1 MSSINSYLHLS
12 KNKDNVTDLKSD
24 DLFLIQHFEY
34 NCNRARN
41 EIGMP
46 YGYTQSAILSIT
58 IRDVTCINEIY
69 KQIKAQETYDYYIF
83 SEATFN
89 DGNLVTNQCNTI
101 KATGYIVDITENYIY
116 SPHKKEKSVLASV
129 TMQILVTSM
138 SYRNRNGQ
146 GKTLVISG

>member
-24 DLFLIQHFEY
+24 NLFLIQHFEY
-34 NCNRARN
+34 SCSRARN
-41 EIGMP
+41 DIGTP
-46 YGYTQSAILSIT
+46 YGYTQSAILTIT

-69 KQIKAQETYDYYIF
+69 KQIKVQETYDYYIF

-89 DGNLVTNQCNTI
+89 DGILVSNQCNTL
-101 KATGYIVDITENYIY
+101 KASGYIVDITENYIY
-116 SPHKKEKSVLASV
+116 SPNKNDKSVLASV
-129 TMQILVTSM
+129 TVQILVTSM